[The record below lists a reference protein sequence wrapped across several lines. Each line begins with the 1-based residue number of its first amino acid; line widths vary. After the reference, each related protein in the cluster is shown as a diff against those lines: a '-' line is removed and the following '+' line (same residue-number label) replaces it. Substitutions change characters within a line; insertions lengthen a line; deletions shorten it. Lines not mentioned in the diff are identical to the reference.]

1 MKSETQRV
9 RTPRPPHYPSPDEL
23 SARRLDLLRERITD
37 SILQA
42 SGGGDDELLGEIVR
56 TAVHTFVDSNAN
68 VERAAGSVADLM
80 EQIGARQARRGFNAA
95 DLAASFRTALV
106 ATQKGL
112 PLVVGDLVTRDTM
125 VQLREDLVAYL
136 TELQIHAHAG
146 LVRARRH
153 RATPLEQRSV
163 PLAGLDDLDPQTP
176 LRAIVSLT
184 TEIPIAL
191 RDHPRTVTSPSP
203 YEILIPQS
211 WDVIQVTDD
220 FIGQAVVGPTVT
232 AAQATEAL
240 TLARQAAGLL
250 RDGTIVDG
258 RHVIDCTDL
267 LGTLIVH
274 ANPLLADLMI
284 GKHLA
289 ALHAMSPPRR
299 VALGELLLTTLESG
313 QTLAA
318 DARDLGISRQTAHSR
333 MKTLRTTFG
342 ATLDDPE
349 QRLELTVAL
358 RAALPRW
365 RMDLTSPQRKL
376 AN

>member
-1 MKSETQRV
+1 MKSDTHRPRQR
-9 RTPRPPHYPSPDEL
+9 RPPHYPSPDEL

-42 SGGGDDELLGEIVR
+42 TGGGDDDLLGEIVR
-56 TAVHTFVDSNAN
+56 TAVRTFVDSHAD
-68 VERAAGSVADLM
+68 VERAARSVADLM
-80 EQIGARQARRGFNAA
+80 EQIGARQARRGFDAA

-136 TELQIHAHAG
+136 TDLQIHAHAG
-146 LVRARRH
+146 FVRARRH
-153 RATPLEQRSV
+153 RTAPLEQRFV
-163 PLAGLDDLDPQTP
+163 PLDGLDGLDPQVS
-176 LRAIVSLT
+176 LRAVVSLT
-184 TEIPIAL
+184 TEIPQAL

-203 YEILIPQS
+203 YELLIPDS
-211 WDVIQVTDD
+211 WDIDEVTSE
-220 FIGQAVVGPTVT
+220 FIGQTVVGPAAT
-232 AAQATEAL
+232 APQAADAL

-250 RDGTIVDG
+250 RDGTIIDA
-258 RHVIDCTDL
+258 RDVIDCTDL
-267 LGTLIVH
+267 LGTLVVH

-284 GKHLA
+284 GKHLT

-299 VALGELLLTTLESG
+299 LALGELLLATLESG

-333 MKTLRTTFG
+333 MKALRGAFG
-342 ATLDDPE
+342 TALDDSQ

-365 RMDLTSPQRKL
+365 RLDLTSPQH
-376 AN
+376 